1 MQHTYRREL
10 SLVEQAI
17 IGPDQWRKWRSSAD
31 LIVDK
36 ESGTTSEEARHW
48 SNCQQWFVLLINP
61 VLHKLTRG
69 RGRQWSSVTLKL
81 NTHHI
86 TIYNNPYSLSITSNT
101 PPSLTFS
108 AIFFLSFLPIKLY
121 NTATSLNLGFVLFV
135 YHQIH
140 DSITKLRHFNSTQ
153 KCL

>member
-17 IGPDQWRKWRSSAD
+17 IGPDQWRKWRSSVD

-61 VLHKLTRG
+61 ALHKLTRG
-69 RGRQWSSVTLKL
+69 RGRQWLSVKLKL
-81 NTHHI
+81 NTHHMYI
-86 TIYNNPYSLSITSNT
+86 IHTFKSGQKGIFTVIYRNCRGVKMFTFLMSNT
-101 PPSLTFS
+101 IHMVALLFRSYCLNVSVWSFRLFMSYLNMLT
-108 AIFFLSFLPIKLY
+108 I
-121 NTATSLNLGFVLFV
+121 
-135 YHQIH
+135 
-140 DSITKLRHFNSTQ
+140 
-153 KCL
+153 